1 MIFWKN
7 KGKTEHTPRRMSWG
21 SVFLSLLKIANI
33 LAIIAMA
40 SVGFIDRINPTEHPL
55 WASIGLGFP
64 VLLAINLAFLVIW
77 IFIRPKMLWLPVLG
91 LLICYSPIRK
101 YTPFNKPKEHPHGS
115 IKVLSY
121 NVYMFA
127 PWDLE
132 KGKSNPIVDYIINS
146 KADIVCLQESDA
158 REAGGE
164 LIEKRLKDAYPH
176 HDFVKITDS
185 GGQHMMLLT
194 KFPIIRKER
203 IEYKSAGNISY
214 AYIIDYK
221 GTEVLVVNNHFES
234 NHLSEEDKQSYKNI
248 VKSPLETKDTERAS
262 FRLLTK
268 LGEAAAIRSPQ
279 VEKVAAYVKT
289 YMDRHVP
296 VILCGDFNDSP
307 ISFAHHTLEKQLTDC
322 YIASGNGPGISYHKN
337 GMYFRIDHIFCSDDF
352 EPFEAKVDDKIDNSD
367 HYPIYTW
374 LKYRPKP

>member
-1 MIFWKN
+1 MGKRILVTAEDSQYTGHHSNGECRIHRQNQSDGASAVGQYWTGIPRSAGHQPGFSRHLDIHPSENAVASSTWIAHLLFAHPQIHTFQQA
-7 KGKTEHTPRRMSWG
+7 KGAPPRVDQSALVQRLHVRTM
-21 SVFLSLLKIANI
+21 
-33 LAIIAMA
+33 
-40 SVGFIDRINPTEHPL
+40 GF
-55 WASIGLGFP
+55 G
-64 VLLAINLAFLVIW
+64 
-77 IFIRPKMLWLPVLG
+77 
-91 LLICYSPIRK
+91 
-101 YTPFNKPKEHPHGS
+101 
-115 IKVLSY
+115 
-121 NVYMFA
+121 
-127 PWDLE
+127 

-158 REAGGE
+158 REAGEE